1 MADSD
6 NAAPADDDTQNA
18 ANSAPNAPAPVDPVM
33 PIDPTPSPELPI
45 APIQAGSPIFIVT
58 KQPTPGGTISF
69 TGDPFASLDE
79 ATTDADRL
87 AILQPGVTFLVFES
101 RRSAAVPI
109 PDVVNTDIPQV

>member
-1 MADSD
+1 M
-6 NAAPADDDTQNA
+6 ADDDTQNA
-18 ANSAPNAPAPVDPVM
+18 DTASTEPAPVDAAGD
-33 PIDPTPSPELPI
+33 PILPPSPVTAEV
-45 APIQAGSPIFIVT
+45 APSETGPTAIFIVT
-58 KQPTPGGTISF
+58 KQPTPGGTVSF

-87 AILQPGVTFLVFES
+87 AILQPGFTFLVFES